1 MLTARNY
8 ILASVLVVLVGCL
21 LSPYS
26 YAENFTHTH
35 AEHVWGEDSIDTKV
49 ISRYD
54 TLHMVDSIIVIHT
67 LCAPICSSHARV
79 YNKEG
84 DLIRI
89 LKAPFQSV
97 FPEAYIEE
105 NKVLWRDNDTLDYSP
120 IP

>member
-8 ILASVLVVLVGCL
+8 ILAIVLVVLGCVFI
-21 LSPYS
+21 PYS
-26 YAENFTHTH
+26 YADRNVTHTH
-35 AEHVWGEDSIDTKV
+35 AEHVWGDDSTNTKV

-54 TLHMVDSIIVIHT
+54 TLQMADSIIVIHT

-84 DLIRI
+84 DLIRV